1 MVSTALKQETHTS
14 HNKFAEGLKDGNYF
28 FFNNFTQKQDFYGCI
43 KQIILRGIEKIEGRE
58 CRQEI
63 EKNGLSQMH
72 LYFPVDK
79 LMYLDVYVREKSR
92 KIMMQMAYSFCKHD
106 LKFTSE
112 FFISPDDFL
121 FKISYPFEIAVKSKV
136 SYKQYVAYKQAR
148 SQKTIPLNSYQFLR
162 KVKQEVKARIK
173 DIPKSSTLATKG
185 YHDHYPY
192 AANAYG
198 PHLDSWYG
206 SALDGINLWWAIAGV
221 KEDNS
226 MIFYPEMFGRYI
238 KYKQDYAYLPPG
250 VTLTKP
256 YKVEIPDGSVLV
268 FNSDLLHG
276 SQLNISTQTRIVT
289 APRVILGQPK
299 FNSDSQPMEF
309 SGWYSSEDIA
319 KGNWENPRKFSM
331 KEKLGIVYEDRKK
344 SHVEKRIAITV
355 NSSLS
360 DGTPIEL
367 CPAETIGI
375 GEKMLV
381 NLQKES
387 IIVFRTKEGFQ
398 AVAALCPHMKINLI
412 DGFHDE
418 QQIYCPGHGVAF
430 FGTDGSSKC
439 KLLKL
444 QVYKAYESKGK
455 IFLEKEASTRDTK
468 LKRDN
473 KENHVA

>member
-1 MVSTALKQETHTS
+1 MALKHESYTIQS
-14 HNKFAEGLKDGNYF
+14 KFAEGLKNGDYF
-28 FFNNFTQKQDFYGCI
+28 VLNNFTQKQEFYTSLEG
-43 KQIILRGIEKIEGRE
+43 IILKGIEKIEGRE
-58 CRQEI
+58 CRQAI

-72 LYFPVDK
+72 HHFRVDK

-92 KIMMQMAYSFCKHD
+92 ELMMHMAYSVCQYD
-106 LKFTSE
+106 LKFSTE
-112 FFISPDDFL
+112 FFLIPDDFL
-121 FKISYPFEIAVKSKV
+121 FKISYPFEIAVKSQAT
-136 SYKQYVAYKQAR
+136 YRQYLEYKQAR
-148 SQKTIPLNSYQFLR
+148 AKKTLPLNSYQFLR
-162 KVKQEVKARIK
+162 NVKQEVKAWIK
-173 DIPKSSTLATKG
+173 DRPNKSAKVEPKS

-226 MIFYPEMFGRYI
+226 MIFYPETFGRYI
-238 KYKQDYAYLPPG
+238 KYNQKFAYLPPG
-250 VTLTKP
+250 ITLPKP

-276 SQLNISTQTRIVT
+276 SQLNISNLTRIVI
-289 APRVILGQPK
+289 APRVNIGQPK
-299 FNSDSQPMEF
+299 FNPESQEMEF
-309 SGWYSSEDIA
+309 SGWYSSQDIG
-319 KGNWENPRKFSM
+319 KGNWENSRNFSL
-331 KEKLGIVYEDRKK
+331 KENLGSVYQGRQKP
-344 SHVEKRIAITV
+344 HVEKRIAITV

-367 CPAETIGI
+367 CPSETIGI

-381 NLQKES
+381 NLPKQS
-387 IIVFRTKEGFQ
+387 IIVFRTKAGLQ
-398 AVAALCPHMKINLI
+398 AVSALCPHMKINLI

-430 FGTDGSSKC
+430 SAADGTSKC

-444 QVYKAYESKGK
+444 QAYKAYESEGK
-455 IFLEKEASTRDTK
+455 IFLEKEATKLDTK
-468 LKRDN
+468 PKRDN
-473 KENHVA
+473 KAHIVA

>member
-1 MVSTALKQETHTS
+1 MTIALEHQRYTS
-14 HNKFAEGLKDGNYF
+14 HNNFAEGLKKGDYF
-28 FFNNFTQKQDFYGCI
+28 VFNNFKQKQEFYAYI
-43 KQIILRGIEKIEGRE
+43 QQIIFRGIEKIEGQDCRRE
-58 CRQEI
+58 VEQ
-63 EKNGLSQMH
+63 NGLSQMH

-79 LMYLDVYVREKSR
+79 LMYLDVYVRERSR
-92 KIMMQMAYSFCKHD
+92 QLMMQMAYSFCKHD
-106 LKFTSE
+106 LKFTTE
-112 FFISPDDFL
+112 FFIIPDDFL
-121 FKISYPFEIAVKSKV
+121 FKISYPFEIAVKSKA
-136 SYKQYVAYKQAR
+136 SYKQYVEYKQAR
-148 SQKTIPLNSYQFLR
+148 AKKTIPLNSYQFLR
-162 KVKQEVKARIK
+162 KVKQDVKAWIK
-173 DIPKSSTLATKG
+173 DIPKSSTPTTKG

-206 SALDGINLWWAIAGV
+206 SALDGINLWWALAGV

-226 MIFYPEMFGRYI
+226 MIFYPETFGRYI

-250 VTLTKP
+250 VTVTKP
-256 YKVEIPDGSVLV
+256 YKVELLDGSVLV

-276 SQLNISTQTRIVT
+276 SQLNISNLTRIVIS
-289 APRVILGQPK
+289 PRVTLGKPQ
-299 FNSDSQPMEF
+299 FNPDSQITEF

-331 KEKLGIVYEDRKK
+331 KENFGVLYQGRQKP
-344 SHVEKRIAITV
+344 HVEKRIAITV

-360 DGTPIEL
+360 DGKPIDL
-367 CPAETIGI
+367 CPSETVGI

-387 IIVFRTKEGFQ
+387 IIIFRTKDGLQ
-398 AVAALCPHMKINLI
+398 AMSALCPHMKINLI

-430 FGTDGSSKC
+430 SLEDGTSKC

-444 QVYKAYESKGK
+444 HVYKACDREGR
-455 IFLEKEASTRDTK
+455 IFLEKDTSTQDSQLRC
-468 LKRDN
+468 DN
-473 KENHVA
+473 KDNVVA